1 MKFIFVNSKNASKPR
16 VFDLSSRA
24 NILFLVILFGGP
36 LSIGAAMG
44 FKVAEIKWESV
55 FQNTLA
61 EMQLQIVAQREA
73 IDDNK
78 SDLEDSLR
86 AMTVNLAQLR
96 YRLVRLDALGEQL
109 IDVASLEQRE
119 FNFSQ
124 DPGLGGPEGQNLD
137 ALDSSVSMDKYS
149 KNFAELEFDI
159 NAREAQLGI
168 LEKILTDKNL
178 KTEQTIAGKPI
189 KRGWMSSD
197 YGMRT
202 DPFHGKKQWHAGV
215 DFAGRK
221 GDDILAVGSGI
232 VTWSGEKSG
241 YGLMVEISH
250 NDGFVTRYAHNDKNI
265 VELGS
270 IVKKGQVVAKMGS
283 SGRSTGPHV
292 HFEVHKNGRTV
303 DPSSYINRTIR

>member
-1 MKFIFVNSKNASKPR
+1 MKIAHYTLCIHLLLK
-16 VFDLSSRA
+16 
-24 NILFLVILFGGP
+24 ILKMI
-36 LSIGAAMG
+36 IN
-44 FKVAEIKWESV
+44 KQK
-55 FQNTLA
+55 QNTEEKSSSLILK
-61 EMQLQIVAQREA
+61 EKIFMGLNFIQ
-73 IDDNK
+73 NK
-78 SDLEDSLR
+78 
-86 AMTVNLAQLR
+86 VK
-96 YRLVRLDALGEQL
+96 
-109 IDVASLEQRE
+109 QRE

-149 KNFAELEFDI
+149 KNFAELEFEI

-189 KRGWMSSD
+189 RRGWMSSD